1 MSSTRIKIVESSILL
16 FNKKGLANVRLQDI
30 AEYNNISPGN
40 LTYHFKTKKDL
51 MDYIIY
57 YMIRKLV
64 EIEATQRESLK
75 QMSLYNILRNNLVF
89 LFNYRFFFRDILEI
103 INLVPNA
110 KSVFKDVNKIN
121 EKFSIEYINISIKN
135 GYMKK
140 EAFDDQ
146 YKTFAKNNWAIVS
159 SSLTTWEVLDDS
171 KNKYRKIFD
180 EIMGHFYPY
189 LTKKGVDRYNKKKK
203 TNYNDGMCIKIQS
216 RN

>member
-1 MSSTRIKIVESSILL
+1 MSSTRIKIVETSILL
-16 FNKKGLANVRLQDI
+16 FNNKGLANVRLQDI

-51 MDYIIY
+51 MEYIIY

-64 EIEATQRESLK
+64 KIETTQRESLK
-75 QMSLYNILRNNLVF
+75 HMSLYKILRNNIIF

-110 KSVFKDVNKIN
+110 KSIYKDVIIFN
-121 EKFSIEYINISIKN
+121 EKFTIEYINISIKN

-140 EAFDDQ
+140 EAFVGQ
-146 YKTFAKNNWAIVS
+146 YKTFAKNNWAIIS
-159 SSLTTWEVLDDS
+159 SSLTTWEILDDF
-171 KNKYRKIFD
+171 KNKYHKILD

-189 LTKKGVDRYNKKKK
+189 LTKKGLDRYKTKQKELSKKIDQDFK
-203 TNYNDGMCIKIQS
+203 NL
-216 RN
+216 

>member
-140 EAFDDQ
+140 EAFDGQ
-146 YKTFAKNNWAIVS
+146 YKTFAKNNLAIVS

-203 TNYNDGMCIKIQS
+203 EISKKIDEDF
-216 RN
+216 NNL

>member
-1 MSSTRIKIVESSILL
+1 MSSTRIKIVETSILL
-16 FNKKGLANVRLQDI
+16 FNNKGLANVRLQDI

-51 MDYIIY
+51 MEYIIY

-64 EIEATQRESLK
+64 KIETTQRESLK
-75 QMSLYNILRNNLVF
+75 HMSLYKILRNNIIF

-110 KSVFKDVNKIN
+110 KSIYKDVIIFN
-121 EKFSIEYINISIKN
+121 EKFTIEYINISIKN

-140 EAFDDQ
+140 EAFVGQ
-146 YKTFAKNNWAIVS
+146 YKTFAKNNWAIIS
-159 SSLTTWEVLDDS
+159 SSLTTWEVLDDF
-171 KNKYRKIFD
+171 KNKYHKILD

-189 LTKKGVDRYNKKKK
+189 LTKKGLDRYITKHKDLSKKIDQDFK
-203 TNYNDGMCIKIQS
+203 NL
-216 RN
+216 